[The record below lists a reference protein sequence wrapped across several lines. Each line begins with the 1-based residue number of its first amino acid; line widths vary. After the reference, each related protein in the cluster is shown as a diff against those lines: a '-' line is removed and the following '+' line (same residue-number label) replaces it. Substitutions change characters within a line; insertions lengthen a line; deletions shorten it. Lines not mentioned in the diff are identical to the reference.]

1 MDGVSGYKAGA
12 LNLVLREHTD
22 PRAELIGPVD
32 ADYLVDP
39 AYLHAL
45 VGYFADE
52 NIAFVQSPQDYR
64 DYDGD
69 PYLEACYDA
78 YKYFFT
84 TTMPSRNQRNSII
97 FAGTMGLLRRD
108 LLEKLGGW
116 NEWCITEDAETSLRL
131 LMNGYSGIYV
141 AKLTRPDTGGASHI
155 VFVVRDDQSTSDLQF
170 QTSDTTWQAYNQYGG
185 YSLYLGSPR
194 AAYKVSYN
202 RPFATRGQSS
212 NYGTT
217 NWVFYAEY
225 PAVRWLEAN
234 GYNVSYSTGVD
245 SERNGALIRN
255 HKAFLSV
262 GHDEYWSGGQRANVE
277 AARAAGVHLAFFSG
291 NEVFWKTR
299 WESSIDGSNTPYR
312 TLVSYKETH
321 ANDVIDPADPPTWT
335 GTWRDPRFSPPGD
348 GGRPENAL
356 TGQLFTVNSGSAAI
370 TVPSTYA
377 NLRFWRNTSVAR
389 LGPGQTTTL
398 ATATLGYEWDEDA
411 DNGARPP
418 GVMQLSSTTVSVPEY
433 FVDFGNSIAPSTRT
447 HNLTLYRHSS
457 GALVF
462 GAGTVQWVWGLDVNH
477 DTGSDTGSS
486 TPDLNIQQ
494 ATLNLF
500 ADMGVQPQ
508 TRQPSLSPATASAD
522 VVPPTSVI
530 SSPANGASIPAE
542 TSVTI
547 TGTATDAGGGVVG
560 GVAVGCVYPSAR
572 LSK

>member
-1 MDGVSGYKAGA
+1 M
-12 LNLVLREHTD
+12 
-22 PRAELIGPVD
+22 
-32 ADYLVDP
+32 
-39 AYLHAL
+39 
-45 VGYFADE
+45 
-52 NIAFVQSPQDYR
+52 
-64 DYDGD
+64 
-69 PYLEACYDA
+69 
-78 YKYFFT
+78 
-84 TTMPSRNQRNSII
+84 
-97 FAGTMGLLRRD
+97 
-108 LLEKLGGW
+108 
-116 NEWCITEDAETSLRL
+116 
-131 LMNGYSGIYV
+131 
-141 AKLTRPDTGGASHI
+141 
-155 VFVVRDDQSTSDLQF
+155 
-170 QTSDTTWQAYNQYGG
+170 
-185 YSLYLGSPR
+185 
-194 AAYKVSYN
+194 
-202 RPFATRGQSS
+202 
-212 NYGTT
+212 
-217 NWVFYAEY
+217 
-225 PAVRWLEAN
+225 
-234 GYNVSYSTGVD
+234 
-245 SERNGALIRN
+245 
-255 HKAFLSV
+255 
-262 GHDEYWSGGQRANVE
+262 E

-377 NLRFWRNTSVAR
+377 NFRFWRNTSVAR

-418 GVMQLSSTTVSVPEY
+418 GVIQMSSTTVAVPEY
-433 FVDFGNSIAPSTRT
+433 FVDFGNSVGPSTRT
-447 HNLTLYRHSS
+447 HSLTLYRHSS

-508 TRQPSLSPATASAD
+508 TRQPGLFPATQSTDFA
-522 VVPPTSVI
+522 PPTSTI
-530 SSPANGASIPAE
+530 TFPASGASLAAE
-542 TSVTI
+542 SFAQVRAGFERI
-547 TGTATDAGGGVVG
+547 GKPWRRGGTDL
-560 GVAVGCVYPSAR
+560 AR
-572 LSK
+572 A